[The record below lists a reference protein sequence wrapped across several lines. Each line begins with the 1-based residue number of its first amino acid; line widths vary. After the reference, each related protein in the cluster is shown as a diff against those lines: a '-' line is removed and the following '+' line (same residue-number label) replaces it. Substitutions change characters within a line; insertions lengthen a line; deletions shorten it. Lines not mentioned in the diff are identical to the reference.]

1 MLGFSIKSIVNKR
14 KSQHKEVLTTQIVSA
29 FTLVSK
35 DPKRTVGWPRHS
47 ISPRKSVGRN
57 QVVSS
62 PVADTQFDKVAH
74 WSEIDGNGC
83 SCRKC
88 NMTCTVK
95 YSKCKI
101 GLCLN
106 KDRDYF
112 KDFHNY
118 LLVYSYSFSPENIP
132 QATLIFCHFYYPCQT
147 MLPNCN
153 KL

>member
-57 QVVSS
+57 QVV
-62 PVADTQFDKVAH
+62 
-74 WSEIDGNGC
+74 
-83 SCRKC
+83 
-88 NMTCTVK
+88 K

-132 QATLIFCHFYYPCQT
+132 QAALIFCHFYYPCQT